1 MAPESCHLIRSA
13 CLPLRMSSL
22 STRGSFHLRA
32 LVLDPCGCK
41 ASIASFLTPGAGGFL
56 LTSSSGTLWRSTGPG
71 TQGAPPPLSY
81 FIPQIFFSIS
91 CIGMYQ
97 DELVLGGRMFSS
109 IITSPSYS
117 SSDMS
122 FILPDQTDVEQLR
135 RVSDFSDESLLIP
148 PHGAMCHLPSPL
160 LDNFYHRCRCF
171 VQVVVQIRL
180 L

>member
-1 MAPESCHLIRSA
+1 MALESCHLIRSA

-32 LVLDPCGCK
+32 LALDPCGSK

-56 LTSSSGTLWRSTGPG
+56 LTSSSGTLWRS
-71 TQGAPPPLSY
+71 
-81 FIPQIFFSIS
+81 
-91 CIGMYQ
+91 IG
-97 DELVLGGRMFSS
+97 
-109 IITSPSYS
+109 
-117 SSDMS
+117 
-122 FILPDQTDVEQLR
+122 PDQTDV
-135 RVSDFSDESLLIP
+135 VSDFSDESLLIP
-148 PHGAMCHLPSPL
+148 PHGARCHLPSPL